1 MKDFSINTTRRRA
14 IAVLSALTLAAGWH
28 GTVSAAAHN
37 SAEPAPAPAAAPMPD
52 GYVPTVLV
60 TGANRGIGLE
70 LARQYAAR
78 GWKVIGTARKPA
90 EAKDL
95 NALAAASDGKVAVE
109 ALDVMDLAAID
120 ALAKKYEGKPV
131 DILFNNAG
139 VTGGGENQQFA
150 RSMKWDLFDVVYS
163 TNVVGPLKMAEAFLP
178 HLQAGYQKKI
188 SNVSSSQGSIGSTKN
203 GMLYIYR
210 SSKAALNMVMTN
222 LANQLRSKGIAV
234 ALIDPGPVDTDMMAG
249 LPKKMLRPVPT
260 AGSDLIRIT
269 DGLSMANTGTFW
281 TFDGTVLPW

>member
-1 MKDFSINTTRRRA
+1 MTTTRRRA
-14 IAVLSALTLAAGWH
+14 TALLAALALNFGALATAQA
-28 GTVSAAAHN
+28 GAHT
-37 SAEPAPAPAAAPMPD
+37 SAEPVPVTAPVAAPRPE

-90 EAKDL
+90 EAKEL
-95 NALAAASDGKVAVE
+95 NALAAASDGRVVVE

-120 ALAKKYEGKPV
+120 ALAQKYAGKPV

-139 VTGGGENQQFA
+139 VTGGGANQQFA
-150 RSMKWDLFDVVYS
+150 KNMQWELFDSVHR
-163 TNVVGPLKMAEAFLP
+163 TNVVGPLKLAEAFLP
-178 HLQAGYQKKI
+178 NLLAGYEKKI
-188 SNVSSSQGSIGSTKN
+188 SNVSSSQGSIGTTKT
-203 GMLYIYR
+203 GTLYIYR
-210 SSKAALNMVMTN
+210 SSKAALNMVMVN
-222 LANQLRSKGIAV
+222 LANQLKSKGIAV

-249 LPKKMLRPVPT
+249 LPKKMLRPVTT

-269 DGLSMANTGTFW
+269 DQLTVANTGTYW

>member
-1 MKDFSINTTRRRA
+1 MKRRHLFPLLLA
-14 IAVLSALTLAAGWH
+14 VMGIAGMPATAG
-28 GTVSAAAHN
+28 
-37 SAEPAPAPAAAPMPD
+37 EPASAS
-52 GYVPTVLV
+52 YVPTVIV

-90 EAKDL
+90 EATEL
-95 NALAAASDGKVAVE
+95 NALAAASGGRVVVE

-120 ALAKKYEGKPV
+120 ALAKKYEGKPI

-139 VTGGGENQQFA
+139 VTGGGQNQQFG
-150 RSMKWDLFDVVYS
+150 KNIQWELFDSVHR

-178 HLQAGYQKKI
+178 NLLLGQQKKI

-203 GMLYIYR
+203 SMLYIYR
-210 SSKAALNMVMTN
+210 SSKASLNMVMKN
-222 LANQLRSKGIAV
+222 LANQLKGQGVAV
-234 ALIDPGPVDTDMMAG
+234 GLIDPGPVDTDMMAG
-249 LPKKMLRPVPT
+249 LPKKMLRPVTT

-269 DGLSMANTGTFW
+269 DQLSIENTGGYW
-281 TFDGTVLPW
+281 TYDGTVLPW

>member
-1 MKDFSINTTRRRA
+1 LKPTNRRH
-14 IAVLSALTLAAGWH
+14 VLALLAALPLSIGPL
-28 GTVSAAAHN
+28 AASPVAGKAG
-37 SAEPAPAPAAAPMPD
+37 SDAAVAA

-78 GWKVIGTARKPA
+78 GWRVIGTARNPA
-90 EAKDL
+90 DATELQAIADS
-95 NALAAASDGKVAVE
+95 SDGRVVLE
-109 ALDVMDLAAID
+109 ALDVMDFASID
-120 ALAKKYEGKPV
+120 ALAKKYEGRPV

-139 VTGGGENQQFA
+139 VTGGGENQQFG
-150 RSMKWDLFDVVYS
+150 RNMQWELFDVVHR

-178 HLQAGYQKKI
+178 NLLAGQQKKI

-210 SSKAALNMVMTN
+210 SSKAALNMAMVN
-222 LANQLRSKGIAV
+222 LANQLKSKGIAV
-234 ALIDPGPVDTDMMAG
+234 ALIDPGPVDTDMMKM
-249 LPKKMLRPVPT
+249 LPKKMLRPVTT

-269 DGLSMANTGTFW
+269 DQLSMENSGTFW

>member
-1 MKDFSINTTRRRA
+1 MKTTRRGA
-14 IAVLSALTLAAGWH
+14 LALVATLVLATGSAGAAF
-28 GTVSAAAHN
+28 AAAHDG
-37 SAEPAPAPAAAPMPD
+37 AGAPPPPPAKPAPA

-90 EAKDL
+90 EAKEL
-95 NALAAASDGKVAVE
+95 NALAAASEGRVMVE
-109 ALDVMDLAAID
+109 SLDVMDLAAID
-120 ALAKKYEGKPV
+120 ALAKKYAGQPV

-139 VTGGGENQQFA
+139 VTGGGQNQQFGRNMQWA
-150 RSMKWDLFDVVYS
+150 LFDAVHR

-178 HLQAGYQKKI
+178 HLEAGYQKKI

-210 SSKAALNMVMTN
+210 SSKAALNMVMKN
-222 LANQLRSKGIAV
+222 LANQLRGKGIAI

-260 AGSDLIRIT
+260 AGADLIRVT
-269 DGLSMANTGTFW
+269 DQLSMANSGTFW
-281 TFDGTVLPW
+281 TYDGTELPW

>member
-1 MKDFSINTTRRRA
+1 MITTSRRRA
-14 IAVLSALTLAAGWH
+14 IALLSSLTLAAGWVATAH
-28 GTVSAAAHN
+28 AGAHDTAGSAPA
-37 SAEPAPAPAAAPMPD
+37 APAPAARPMPD

-78 GWKVIGTARKPA
+78 GWNVIGTARKPA
-90 EAKDL
+90 EAKEL
-95 NALAAASDGKVAVE
+95 NALAVASDGKVVVE

-150 RSMKWDLFDVVYS
+150 KNMKWELFDVVYR

-178 HLQAGYQKKI
+178 NLQAGYQKKI
-188 SNVSSSQGSIGSTKN
+188 SNVSSSQGSIGTTKT
-203 GMLYIYR
+203 GTLYIYR
-210 SSKAALNMVMTN
+210 SSKAALNMVMKN
-222 LANQLRSKGIAV
+222 LANQMKSKSIAV
-234 ALIDPGPVDTDMMAG
+234 ALIDPGPVDTDMMAS
-249 LPKKMLRPVPT
+249 LPKKMLRPVNT

-269 DGLSMANTGTFW
+269 DALSMENTGTYW

>member
-1 MKDFSINTTRRRA
+1 MTTTRRHATAFLA
-14 IAVLSALTLAAGWH
+14 ILALATSW
-28 GTVSAAAHN
+28 TISAAE
-37 SAEPAPAPAAAPMPD
+37 EPAA
-52 GYVPTVLV
+52 YVPTVLV

-90 EAKDL
+90 EAAEL
-95 NALAAASDGKVAVE
+95 NALAAASGGKVVVE

-120 ALAKKYEGKPV
+120 ALAVKYAGKPV

-150 RSMKWDLFDVVYS
+150 KNMKWELFDVVHR

-178 HLQAGYQKKI
+178 NLLAGQQKKI
-188 SNVSSSQGSIGSTKN
+188 SNVSSSQGSIGTTKT
-203 GMLYIYR
+203 GTLYIYR
-210 SSKAALNMVMTN
+210 SSKASLNMVMKN
-222 LANQLRSKGIAV
+222 LANQLKSKGIAV
-234 ALIDPGPVDTDMMAG
+234 ALIDPGPVDTDMMKS
-249 LPKKMLRPVPT
+249 LPKKMLRPVTT

-269 DGLSMANTGTFW
+269 DQLTMQNTGTYW

>member
-1 MKDFSINTTRRRA
+1 MMTVNRRSV
-14 IAVLSALTLAAGWH
+14 AVLLAFLACSAGSLTISHAADEP
-28 GTVSAAAHN
+28 V
-37 SAEPAPAPAAAPMPD
+37 AET
-52 GYVPTVLV
+52 YVPTVLV

-78 GWKVIGTARKPA
+78 GWRVIGTARKPA
-90 EAKDL
+90 EATE
-95 NALAAASDGKVAVE
+95 LAAIATASDGRLVIE
-109 ALDVMDLAAID
+109 ALDVMDHAAID
-120 ALAKKYEGKPV
+120 ALAKKYEGQPV

-150 RSMKWDLFDVVYS
+150 RNMKWELFDVVYR

-178 HLQAGYQKKI
+178 NLLAGQQKKI

-203 GMLYIYR
+203 SILYIYR
-210 SSKAALNMVMTN
+210 SSKAALNMVMVN
-222 LANQLRSKGIAV
+222 LANQLKTKGIAV
-234 ALIDPGPVDTDMMAG
+234 ALIDPGPVDTDMMKS
-249 LPKKMLRPVPT
+249 LPKKMLRPVTT

-269 DGLSMANTGTFW
+269 DQLSMQNTGTFW